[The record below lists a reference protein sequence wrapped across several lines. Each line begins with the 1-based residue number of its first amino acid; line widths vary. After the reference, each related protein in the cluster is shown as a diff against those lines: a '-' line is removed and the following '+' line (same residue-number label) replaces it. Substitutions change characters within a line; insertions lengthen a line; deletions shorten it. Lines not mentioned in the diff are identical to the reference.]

1 MTQRL
6 ERPLKACGA
15 AWDTKSNETGSCSVN
30 RAAVHLFTEN
40 GSAAGG
46 QFFMY
51 KGLAGGNSARV
62 VATDGSM
69 ALSIVCDATGVKV
82 GEIGADYI
90 EGKSFKRDDKSLN
103 FMWNAIEENMS
114 EARGMKTSATVSID
128 VKKYLSTF
136 SNKGNSTGYVKLDG
150 VYFDNLRLRRLVRA
164 MKYLG
169 YSTVELM
176 MKKTGT
182 PALGADTNRLIWEDD
197 GDYAIIMNCIAS
209 VVRKKGKS
217 ALIDE
222 NLYKDICIVK
232 EV

>member
-1 MTQRL
+1 MKI
-6 ERPLKACGA
+6 ESFVSAADLKAL
-15 AWDTKSNETGSCSVN
+15 TS
-30 RAAVHLFTEN
+30 FTEN

-62 VATDGSM
+62 VATDGAI
-69 ALSIVCDATGVKV
+69 ALSIVRDATDVKV

-90 EGKSFKRDDKSLN
+90 EGKSRNHESKSLN
-103 FMWNAIEENMS
+103 FMWNAIEENIV

-128 VKKYLSTF
+128 VKEYLSTF

-150 VYFDNLRLRRLVRA
+150 VYFDNLRIRRLVRA

-169 YSTVELM
+169 HATVELAV
-176 MKKTGT
+176 KKNAVN
-182 PALGADTNRLIWEDD
+182 ALGEETNRLVWEDD

-217 ALIDE
+217 SLIDE

-232 EV
+232 EVG

>member
-1 MTQRL
+1 MKI
-6 ERPLKACGA
+6 ESFVSAGDLKAL
-15 AWDTKSNETGSCSVN
+15 TS
-30 RAAVHLFTEN
+30 FTEN

-62 VATDGSM
+62 VATDGAI
-69 ALSIVCDATGVKV
+69 ALSIVRDATDVKV
-82 GEIGADYI
+82 GETVADYI
-90 EGKSFKRDDKSLN
+90 EGKSRNHESKSLN
-103 FMWNAIEENMS
+103 FMWNAIEDNIV

-128 VKKYLSTF
+128 VKEYLSTF

-150 VYFDNLRLRRLVRA
+150 VYFDNLRIRRLVRA

-169 YSTVELM
+169 YATVELAV
-176 MKKTGT
+176 KKNAVN
-182 PALGADTNRLIWEDD
+182 ALGEETNRLVWEN
-197 GDYAIIMNCIAS
+197 GEDYAIIMNCIAS

-217 ALIDE
+217 SLMDE

-232 EV
+232 EVG

>member
-1 MTQRL
+1 MWYNTPDMKI
-6 ERPLKACGA
+6 ESFVSAGDLKAL
-15 AWDTKSNETGSCSVN
+15 TS
-30 RAAVHLFTEN
+30 FTEN

-51 KGLAGGNSARV
+51 KGLPDVYAARV

-69 ALSIVCDATGVKV
+69 ALSIVRGSLEAKV
-82 GEIGADYI
+82 GEIEVDYI
-90 EGKSFKRDDKSLN
+90 EGKSRERDSKSLN
-103 FMWNAIEENMS
+103 FMWNSIEENMS
-114 EARGMKTSATVSID
+114 EAKGMRTTATVSID

-182 PALGADTNRLIWEDD
+182 TALGADTNRLIWEDD

-217 ALIDE
+217 SLIDE
-222 NLYKDICIVK
+222 NLYKDICIVNYRSA
-232 EV
+232 

>member
-1 MTQRL
+1 MKI
-6 ERPLKACGA
+6 ESFVSAGDLKAL
-15 AWDTKSNETGSCSVN
+15 TS
-30 RAAVHLFTEN
+30 FTEN

-51 KGLAGGNSARV
+51 KGLPDVYAARV

-69 ALSIVCDATGVKV
+69 ALSIVRGSLEAKV
-82 GEIGADYI
+82 GEIEVDYI
-90 EGKSFKRDDKSLN
+90 EGKSRERDSKSLN

-114 EARGMKTSATVSID
+114 EAKRMRTTATVSID

-176 MKKTGT
+176 MKKKGT
-182 PALGADTNRLIWEDD
+182 TALGADTNRLIWEND

-222 NLYKDICIVK
+222 NLYKDICIVE

>member
-1 MTQRL
+1 MNI
-6 ERPLKACGA
+6 ESFVSAGDLKAL
-15 AWDTKSNETGSCSVN
+15 TS
-30 RAAVHLFTEN
+30 FTEN

-62 VATDGSM
+62 VATDGAI
-69 ALSIVCDATGVKV
+69 ALSIVRDATDVKV

-90 EGKSFKRDDKSLN
+90 EGKSRNHESKSLN
-103 FMWNAIEENMS
+103 FMWNAIEENIV

-128 VKKYLSTF
+128 VKEYLSTF

-150 VYFDNLRLRRLVRA
+150 VYFDNLRIRRLVRA

-169 YSTVELM
+169 HATVELAV
-176 MKKTGT
+176 KKNAVN
-182 PALGADTNRLIWEDD
+182 ALGEETNRLVWEN
-197 GDYAIIMNCIAS
+197 GEDYAIIMNCIAS

-217 ALIDE
+217 SIMDE

-232 EV
+232 EVG

>member
-1 MTQRL
+1 MKI
-6 ERPLKACGA
+6 ESFVSAGDLKAL
-15 AWDTKSNETGSCSVN
+15 TS
-30 RAAVHLFTEN
+30 FTEN

-51 KGLAGGNSARV
+51 KGFAGGNSARV
-62 VATDGSM
+62 VATDGAI
-69 ALSIVCDATGVKV
+69 ALSIVRDATDVKV

-90 EGKSFKRDDKSLN
+90 EGKSRNHESKSLN
-103 FMWNAIEENMS
+103 FMWNAIEDNIV

-128 VKKYLSTF
+128 VKEYLSTF

-150 VYFDNLRLRRLVRA
+150 VYFDNLRIRRLVRA

-169 YSTVELM
+169 YATVELAV
-176 MKKTGT
+176 KKNAVN
-182 PALGADTNRLIWEDD
+182 ALGEETNRLVWEN
-197 GDYAIIMNCIAS
+197 GEDYAIIMNCIAS

-217 ALIDE
+217 SLMDE

-232 EV
+232 EVG

>member
-1 MTQRL
+1 MKI
-6 ERPLKACGA
+6 ESFVSAGDLKAL
-15 AWDTKSNETGSCSVN
+15 TS
-30 RAAVHLFTEN
+30 FTEN

-62 VATDGSM
+62 VATDGAI
-69 ALSIVCDATGVKV
+69 ALSIVRDATDVKV

-90 EGKSFKRDDKSLN
+90 EGKSRSHESKSLN
-103 FMWNAIEENMS
+103 FMWNAIEENIV

-128 VKKYLSTF
+128 VKEYLSTF

-150 VYFDNLRLRRLVRA
+150 VYFDNLRIRRLVRA

-169 YSTVELM
+169 HATVELAV
-176 MKKTGT
+176 KKNAVN
-182 PALGADTNRLIWEDD
+182 ALGEETNRLVWEN
-197 GDYAIIMNCIAS
+197 GEDYAIIMNCIAS

-217 ALIDE
+217 SLIDE

-232 EV
+232 EVG

>member
-1 MTQRL
+1 MNI
-6 ERPLKACGA
+6 ESFVSAGDLKAL
-15 AWDTKSNETGSCSVN
+15 TS
-30 RAAVHLFTEN
+30 FTEN

-51 KGLAGGNSARV
+51 KGLPDVYAARV

-69 ALSIVCDATGVKV
+69 ALSIVRGSTEAKV
-82 GEIGADYI
+82 GEIEADYI
-90 EGKSFKRDDKSLN
+90 EGKSRNHESKSLN

-114 EARGMKTSATVSID
+114 EAKGMRTTATVSID

-169 YSTVELM
+169 YATVELAV
-176 MKKTGT
+176 KKNAVN
-182 PALGADTNRLIWEDD
+182 ALGEETNRLVWEN
-197 GDYAIIMNCIAS
+197 GEDYAIIMNCIAS

-217 ALIDE
+217 SLIDE

-232 EV
+232 EVG